1 MLLQCIDW
9 CMSLLSDQNR
19 EVLVLLLHLLW
30 ARAFDSSRQSG
41 NDSCWLWCLDFYI
54 PNCLYSI
61 IFKHWFVTRYTTKIT
76 ARLLDGF
83 QDIAISWY
91 QKVKPFWVL
100 LQQEMMK
107 TASVTIRTLKHM
119 QSLHLAAVVSP
130 WSHTNSFFYR
140 PDNIPETNQQCQSK
154 LLLIYNKIYAKI

>member
-1 MLLQCIDW
+1 LTGACHCYQIKIAKSSSSCCIYFGPEH
-9 CMSLLSDQNR
+9 ST
-19 EVLVLLLHLLW
+19 
-30 ARAFDSSRQSG
+30 AADSQVMTVVGCDILIFIFQIVYTVS
-41 NDSCWLWCLDFYI
+41 
-54 PNCLYSI
+54 
-61 IFKHWFVTRYTTKIT
+61 FKHWFVTRYTTKIT